1 MAWNPQQQY
10 RPPTPRGFG
19 GFQFFPPAI
28 KFLLIANGG
37 VFLFEMLFGAFH
49 TAGHESLAAYIEQ
62 YFALWP
68 LDSHLFF
75 PWQLISYMF
84 LHQGFSHILFN
95 MLALWMFGVE
105 VENAW
110 GTKKFVTF
118 YLICGLGGALSH
130 LMLSGMFGAGGGPLI
145 GASGAIFGVLV
156 AFGLMFPNRPIY
168 FFPLFFIGI
177 PAKFFVAGY
186 MALEVYLTWNGTDNI
201 SHLAHLGGAVT
212 GIVYILITT
221 GGHLLRLRRQSTTI
235 NNIWQGQQPTAPSVG
250 ARRSPGFFGRA
261 RPQSQGRPVD
271 AEYRDISGNTPQG
284 ANAQADVKQ
293 ARTITQEEIDRI
305 LDKIAAT
312 GYQNLTQDERDV
324 LFEASRRMESKQ

>member
-1 MAWNPQQQY
+1 MAWTPQQQQ
-10 RPPTPRGFG
+10 RPQMPRGFG
-19 GFQFFPPAI
+19 GFSFFPPAI

-37 VFLFEMLFGAFH
+37 VFLFQMLFGAFH
-49 TAGHESLAAYIEQ
+49 MAGHESLSSFILQ
-62 YFALWP
+62 YLALWP
-68 LDSHLFF
+68 PDSHFF
-75 PWQLISYMF
+75 YPWQLVSYMF
-84 LHQGFSHILFN
+84 LHEGFTHILFN

-110 GTKKFVTF
+110 GTKKFITY
-118 YLICGLGGALSH
+118 YLICGLGGAASH
-130 LMLSGMFGAGGGPLI
+130 LMLSGFFGAEGGPLI

-186 MALEVYLTWNGTDNI
+186 MALELYMTYNGGDNI

-221 GGHLLRLRRQSTTI
+221 GGHLLRMRRQSPQGTSA
-235 NNIWQGQQPTAPSVG
+235 WQGAQPSAP
-250 ARRSPGFFGRA
+250 RSGTGFFGRPRA
-261 RPQSQGRPVD
+261 RTQGTAVD
-271 AEYRDISGNTPQG
+271 AEYRDINGHPADTTTT
-284 ANAQADVKQ
+284 QADVKK

-312 GYQNLTQDERDV
+312 GYQNLTTEERDI
-324 LFEASRRMESKQ
+324 LFEASRRMEERK